1 MGNFT
6 ARVIFLVIF
15 LGFLVF
21 VGWVF
26 TVTGSAWA
34 FALLVF
40 TPTITLSTK
49 SKTKNI
55 ESKKDETKFLK
66 DE

>member
-1 MGNFT
+1 MSDF
-6 ARVIFLVIF
+6 AAAVIF

-40 TPTITLSTK
+40 TPTIKLKSK
-49 SKTKNI
+49 SKTK
-55 ESKKDETKFLK
+55 SLDKKDETKILK
-66 DE
+66 NE